1 MVVIWR
7 YSNCQ
12 TLSSEVTNEPEPRK
26 DFVKRPTIDIC
37 PIIHDGAWPRGRF
50 KGVRCQHILFSCFTC
65 TPHGDPF
72 WLLSPQI
79 IALVGS
85 ALLCST
91 LSSHTKALAQINKQ
105 MTFACSRHDGA
116 WPRGRFKG
124 GRVSGEARRQSVGED
139 DAEDDEESRP
149 GEEEERDDWDA
160 SAEQI

>member
-37 PIIHDGAWPRGRF
+37 PII
-50 KGVRCQHILFSCFTC
+50 
-65 TPHGDPF
+65 
-72 WLLSPQI
+72 
-79 IALVGS
+79 
-85 ALLCST
+85 
-91 LSSHTKALAQINKQ
+91 
-105 MTFACSRHDGA
+105 HDGA